1 MPLSGG
7 QYNWVAI
14 LAPRHY
20 AHFLSYMTGWVTTIA
35 WQAACASTMW
45 ISASVVETLVAINY
59 PSYTPKTWHG
69 ILIFY
74 AIVALS
80 VFFTTVLSRVFP
92 SLEALVLILH
102 ILGFFAFLLVFL
114 YLAPVKTPA
123 SVVFGTF
130 VNGGGFSSN
139 AQSVLVGAV
148 TIMYAFN
155 AVDGA
160 THMGKYLT
168 HL

>member
-1 MPLSGG
+1 
-7 QYNWVAI
+7 
-14 LAPRHY
+14 
-20 AHFLSYMTGWVTTIA
+20 MTGWVSTIA
-35 WQAACASTMW
+35 WQAACASTIW
-45 ISASVVETLVAINY
+45 IAASVIEVLVALNY
-59 PSYTPKTWHG
+59 PSYVPQVWHG

-74 AIVALS
+74 AIVAVAVL
-80 VFFTTVLSRVFP
+80 FTTALSRIFP

-102 ILGFFAFLLVFL
+102 ILGFFAFMLVFL
-114 YLAPVKTPA
+114 YLAPEKTPA

-130 VNGGGFSSN
+130 LNGGGFSSN

-160 THMGKYLT
+160 THMGEFQCFPS
-168 HL
+168 